1 MADRDPS
8 RYGPTVAPTTARAL
22 AERLPQSVA
31 AAVLELLTGDLLV
44 SPYRVGKPLQRELAR
59 VWSVRRGTYRIL
71 YEIDDVERVVRV
83 LDVSHRGDVYRRK

>member
-31 AAVLELLTGDLLV
+31 SAVLEFLTGDLLV
-44 SPYRVGKPLQRELAR
+44 SLYRVGKPLQRELAG
-59 VWSVRRGTYRIL
+59 VWSARRGTYRIL

-83 LDVSHRGDVYRRK
+83 LDVSHRGDVYRAG